1 MIDTPDNEDKNH
13 REHVHG
19 GGRPHPWSD
28 IKKGGEHRAEK
39 VRKKIREITV
49 RVACSVKYLSKI
61 TKEVISRI
69 MRIGG

>member
-1 MIDTPDNEDKNH
+1 LIDTPDNEDKNH

-28 IKKGGEHRAEK
+28 ITKGGEHRAGK
-39 VRKKIREITV
+39 VKKKIRENTV

-61 TKEVISRI
+61 TKKLYQEL
-69 MRIGG
+69 